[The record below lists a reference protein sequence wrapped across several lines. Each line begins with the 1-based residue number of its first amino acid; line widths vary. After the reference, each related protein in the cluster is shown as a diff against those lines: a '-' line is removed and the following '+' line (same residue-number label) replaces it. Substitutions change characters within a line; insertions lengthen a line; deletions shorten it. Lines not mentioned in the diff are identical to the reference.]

1 MNEQIKRVLSNIT
14 QLEDDLYKLIQ
25 QQQVEFNYRV
35 EGTKVVLEKNIRE
48 AQ

>member
-1 MNEQIKRVLSNIT
+1 MNEQIRRVLSNIT